1 LDVKT
6 ATIRPPEPSGH
17 PEGRT
22 TVDKS
27 GGRVRGMFAEI
38 APRYDLVN
46 RILSGGIDVRWR
58 NVTVRRAPPPPP
70 GGAILDVCTGTGDL
84 ALAYSAAAGP
94 GVRVVASDFCRPM
107 LDRGEEKAERVGRS
121 IEWVEADAMA
131 LPFPTAAFELVT
143 VAFGL
148 RNIADTAVGL
158 AEMARVCKP
167 GGTLAILE
175 FSLPRNPVLR
185 HGYLWYFRH
194 LLPAIG
200 NALLGIL
207 AGLWLRRSAEEG
219 LAKMDVCLDKTGKE
233 KLATPIDRLAL
244 EGESGT
250 SVRRDRGD
258 APVFDPH
265 IGVEDSVL
273 RVTGEEARA
282 LNQDLLCRQDFSTR
296 AYGRSR
302 VGARKWAPTR

>member
-1 LDVKT
+1 VAIVVLARRTSITTAIPPATDPCGIPCTRAWQCHEIIDMPNGPRGLDVKT

-200 NALLGIL
+200 NAVARNRSGAYTYLNRSVEEFPSGENLAAIVRAAGFDRVEQVPLTFGI
-207 AGLWLRRSAEEG
+207 
-219 LAKMDVCLDKTGKE
+219 
-233 KLATPIDRLAL
+233 ATLTVA
-244 EGESGT
+244 
-250 SVRRDRGD
+250 
-258 APVFDPH
+258 
-265 IGVEDSVL
+265 
-273 RVTGEEARA
+273 
-282 LNQDLLCRQDFSTR
+282 TR
-296 AYGRSR
+296 AGGK
-302 VGARKWAPTR
+302 VA